1 MDDCVPLGYEAI
13 SLLEALNGLAVAPRR
28 HRPRRPLANT
38 VIPVETISN
47 NPVPEETVI
56 NVNDDSIGPISTTLE
71 EIENDTVNEES
82 TSESFVEAV
91 NTL

>member
-28 HRPRRPLANT
+28 QRPRRLPSSTVVPVEPVSSVSAPETT
-38 VIPVETISN
+38 VIT
-47 NPVPEETVI
+47 
-56 NVNDDSIGPISTTLE
+56 VNDDSIGLTSTTIE
-71 EIENDTVNEES
+71 DMENDTVNEES